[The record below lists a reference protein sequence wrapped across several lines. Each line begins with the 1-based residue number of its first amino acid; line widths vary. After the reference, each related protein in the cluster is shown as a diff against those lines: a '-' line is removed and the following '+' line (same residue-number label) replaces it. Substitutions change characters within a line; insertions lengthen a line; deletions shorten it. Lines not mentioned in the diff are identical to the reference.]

1 MNALV
6 RTARARTRTFLAA
19 SAVVMILLSGV
30 AALFAGLITASS
42 TRSSAQQSGAREAD
56 LLVTV
61 GADFPDLSASAISHG
76 LAPAVA
82 DRLDAAV
89 KRVRQ
94 EGLFATLV
102 IWDRT
107 GRLAYSSTDTAE
119 GTRPANDPALDAAL
133 AGRTATTVYPH
144 ELNPS
149 SGKPTGLLD
158 VYQPL
163 TDQRGL
169 VYGAIEAS
177 LPLEP
182 IDAAATL
189 SAHRSFL
196 VVMGAG
202 ALLWLVFLPLWIRLA
217 RSQANDWIP
226 ARRKTLR
233 AFSRAL
239 DREEIELVYQP
250 QVEPVRQ
257 RVDGVEAL
265 VRWRRNGEL
274 VGPDLFLGAVESSA
288 LMARLTDRVL
298 DLALAQH
305 ARWRNAGIV
314 IRIAVNLSSADLA
327 DKTLP
332 QRIAAKLDRHGVMGQ
347 SLTVEVTET
356 AVLSE
361 PEQARLVL
369 TTLDQMGIKIA
380 IDDFGT
386 GYASIA
392 RLHRLPVSEVKIDRS
407 FVSDTQQHSRTYLAA
422 MVAFGRSLGLRVVAE
437 GVEDAETLVILTT
450 LQCDL
455 AQGYFISRPLEPA
468 AMTLWLTSG
477 RPAVPTQAMTDRSS
491 TTV

>member
-1 MNALV
+1 MNAGL

-19 SAVVMILLSGV
+19 SAVVIVVLIAV
-30 AALFAGLITASS
+30 AALLAGQITADS
-42 TRSSAQQSGAREAD
+42 TRTNAQQSGAREAD

-61 GADFPDLSASAISHG
+61 GADFPRLSASAISHS
-76 LAPAVA
+76 LAPAV
-82 DRLDAAV
+82 DRQLNGAV
-89 KRVRQ
+89 KRVQQ
-94 EGLFATLV
+94 EGLFASLV

-107 GRLAYSSTDTAE
+107 GRLAYSSRDSAE
-119 GTRPANDPALDAAL
+119 GTRPAEDPGLVGAL
-133 AGRTATTVYPH
+133 AGRTVTILHPH
-144 ELNPS
+144 EVDLS
-149 SGKPTGLLD
+149 SGKLTGVLD
-158 VYQPL
+158 VFQPL
-163 TDQRGL
+163 TDQRGV

-177 LPLEP
+177 LPLKP
-182 IDAAATL
+182 IDAAAAQ
-189 SAHRSFL
+189 SDRRSFL

-202 ALLWLVFLPLWIRLA
+202 ALLWLVLLPLWIRLA

-226 ARRKTLR
+226 TRRRTLR

-239 DREEIELVYQP
+239 DRGEIELVYQP
-250 QVEPVRQ
+250 QVEPVSRH
-257 RVDGVEAL
+257 VDGVEAL

-327 DKTLP
+327 DNTLP
-332 QRIAAKLDRHGVMGQ
+332 QRIAAKLDRFGVMGQ
-347 SLTVEVTET
+347 SLTIEVTET
-356 AVLSE
+356 AVLGE
-361 PEQARLVL
+361 PEQARAVL
-369 TTLDQMGIKIA
+369 TTLHQMGIDIA

-386 GYASIA
+386 GHASIA

-407 FVSDTQQHSRTYLAA
+407 FVSDTQLHSRTYLAA

-450 LQCDL
+450 LKCDL

-468 AMTLWLTSG
+468 AMTLWLAAG
-477 RPAVPTQAMTDRSS
+477 WPATPTQAMTDRTSS
-491 TTV
+491 TV